1 MIPIEPTTVIKD
13 THVNMLVHMICL
25 YLNFFFVNDRDPD
38 RYRYIAVLDIY
49 ELMISIKYTNW
60 MDMLEEQLMDQK
72 EEVTNWKFRNVYF
85 LDNMT
90 DLRDPQPEGKSYIQN
105 IACFIKDISKTVFIR
120 IKSCDQF
127 QLTNHH
133 TLMM

>member
-1 MIPIEPTTVIKD
+1 MIPIEPTTGIKD

-72 EEVTNWKFRNVYF
+72 EEVTNWNFRNVYF

-90 DLRDPQPEGKSYIQN
+90 DLRDP
-105 IACFIKDISKTVFIR
+105 
-120 IKSCDQF
+120 
-127 QLTNHH
+127 
-133 TLMM
+133 